1 MKDLTK
7 KSPSKPMALPYFYAP
22 ELGSSGTEMV
32 LDESTSKHCIQV
44 LRMRTGDALALTNGR
59 GLQAEARILSPDK
72 KHCPVQ
78 LTNHQQTPRSGPS
91 VTLGISPL
99 KNTSRFEW
107 FLEKATEIGINRILP
122 LICERTEKEQ
132 FRLNRLTNIL
142 VSAMLQSM
150 QTWIPELG
158 MPQPLEKVLDAE
170 KTTQPTG
177 SAGARHFI
185 AHCME
190 GEKQG
195 LREVYD
201 PVLPS
206 VLLIGPEGDF
216 SPSELEAAL
225 NMHWKP
231 VSLGNTRLRTET
243 AAVAGAVLLR
253 LG

>member
-1 MKDLTK
+1 
-7 KSPSKPMALPYFYAP
+7 MALPYFYAP
-22 ELGSSGTEMV
+22 ELGSSETGMV
-32 LDESTSKHCIQV
+32 LDEATSKHCIQV
-44 LRMRTGDALALTNGR
+44 LRMRAGDALALTNGR
-59 GLQAEARILSPDK
+59 GWQAEARILSPDK

-78 LTNHQQTPRSGPS
+78 LTNHKEMPRTGPS

-122 LICERTEKEQ
+122 LMCERTEKEQ
-132 FRLNRLTNIL
+132 FRLDRLTNIL

-150 QTWIPELG
+150 QTWLPELG
-158 MPQPLEKVLDAE
+158 MPQPFEKVLLSE
-170 KTTQPTG
+170 SG
-177 SAGARHFI
+177 AGPRHFI
-185 AHCME
+185 AHCMD
-190 GEKQG
+190 GDKQA
-195 LREVYD
+195 LRELYD

-216 SPSELEAAL
+216 TPSELEAAL
-225 NMHWKP
+225 SRHWKP